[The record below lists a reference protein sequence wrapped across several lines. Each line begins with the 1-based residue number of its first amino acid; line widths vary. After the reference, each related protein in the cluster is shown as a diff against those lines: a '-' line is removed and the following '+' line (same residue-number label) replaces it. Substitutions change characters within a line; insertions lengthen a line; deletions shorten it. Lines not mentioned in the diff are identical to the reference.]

1 MGQKVIGGRTIRQ
14 SVVVAYVSVFYVLAL
29 WKWLEGGWLYQ
40 HAPFVFQTR
49 MDGTTWLFMRSG
61 LHQWLISHP
70 GLYFWADLI
79 FYSMPALWYVVDLR
93 YPGRSWL
100 AGWFMLVVN
109 WVYVQAFTL
118 YPTNSIEGHFA
129 WLMMPLLFLMRDQK
143 GFSLMLGG
151 LRYVFLF
158 FFFSAGFWK
167 IYWGGV
173 FIPAQMSNILI
184 AQHAHLLTQNPQTL
198 YTQWIQ
204 WLIHHPTIGWVLY
217 LLAMLIEL
225 IFAVG
230 FFTRRWD
237 RWLLVLFL
245 LFLFFDHL
253 IMQIAYYEMIP
264 MLIPLYFSSREQK
277 KTDAQ

>member
-1 MGQKVIGGRTIRQ
+1 MGKKVIGGRTIRQ

-40 HAPFVFQTR
+40 YAPFVFQTR

-158 FFFSAGFWK
+158 FFFSAGAWK
-167 IYWGGV
+167 IYLGGV
-173 FIPAQMSNILI
+173 FNPDQLSDTLTF
-184 AQHAHLLTQNPQTL
+184 QHGHLLALSPESSFTK
-198 YTQWIQ
+198 WIM
-204 WLIHHPTIGWVLY
+204 WLIDHP
-217 LLAMLIEL
+217 LLAHSLYILATVIEL
-225 IFAVG
+225 VFVIG
-230 FFTRRWD
+230 FFTMKWD
-237 RWLLVLFL
+237 RWLIMLFFLFL
-245 LFLFFDHL
+245 VFDKL
-253 IMQIAYYEMIP
+253 IMQIEYYEMIP
-264 MLIPLYFSSREQK
+264 MLIPLYFASK
-277 KTDAQ
+277 DK

>member
-14 SVVVAYVSVFYVLAL
+14 SVVVAYLSVFYVLAL

-40 HAPFVFQTR
+40 YAPFVFQTR
-49 MDGTTWLFMRSG
+49 IDGTTWLFMRSG

-70 GLYFWADLI
+70 GLYFWADLF
-79 FYSMPALWYVVDLR
+79 FYTMPLLWYWVDR
-93 YPGRSWL
+93 RWPGRSWL
-100 AGWFMLVVN
+100 LGWLMLIVN
-109 WVYVQAFTL
+109 WVYVQTFTL

-129 WLMMPLLFLMRDQK
+129 WLMMPLLFLSRDEK
-143 GFSLMLGG
+143 GFSLVLSG

-167 IYWGGV
+167 IFWGGV

-253 IMQIAYYEMIP
+253 IMQIAYYEMLP